1 MENLTMNSPQLR
13 PTASNRRQF
22 LRHSAAV
29 AAVGMAAAQVSIS
42 SAADAA
48 TAPAGSKL
56 QLYKAVKWGM
66 IAGAPTVLDHF
77 KICQELGYDGM
88 ELISPADFSAKEVRE
103 ASDAT
108 GLPVH
113 GLVDMKHWDVR
124 LSAPDAKVREEGVAI
139 LRQAILD
146 CHAFGGFSVLL
157 VPGRVSGGDETHD
170 HVWKRSIEG
179 IRQVLPLAS
188 KLGVRVLIENVW
200 NGFCETPEQLRD
212 YLDEIANPW
221 VGAYF
226 DIGNVVKFSPSQN
239 WIRTLGSRIVKLDV
253 KDWSTKQ
260 GFDAKIGEG
269 DVNWPAVRQ
278 ALREIGFSGWCTAEV
293 AGGDRE
299 WLADVAKRIDQT
311 LLVEN

>member
-1 MENLTMNSPQLR
+1 MNNR
-13 PTASNRRQF
+13 PPCRGSAPRRQF
-22 LRHSAAV
+22 LQQSAA
-29 AAVGMAAAQVSIS
+29 AAMAGWATISLCESRTLAAAASE
-42 SAADAA
+42 
-48 TAPAGSKL
+48 PGSETL

-77 KICQELGYDGM
+77 KICKEVGLDGM
-88 ELISPADFSAKEVRE
+88 ELISPADFSADEVRK

-124 LSAPDAKVREEGVAI
+124 LSSPDAKVRTEGVAI

-157 VPGRVSGGDETHD
+157 VPGRVGGPDETHD
-170 HVWKRSIEG
+170 HVWRRSIEG
-179 IRQVLPLAS
+179 IRQILPLAS

-212 YLDEIANPW
+212 YLDEIADPW

-226 DIGNVVKFSPSQN
+226 DIGNVVKFSPSEE

-253 KDWSTKQ
+253 KDWSQEK
-260 GFDAKIGEG
+260 GFNAKIGEG

-278 ALREIGFSGWCTAEV
+278 ALRDIGFSGWCTAEV
-293 AGGDRE
+293 AGGDRQH
-299 WLADVAKRIDQT
+299 LADVAKRMDQAI
-311 LLVEN
+311 LIQN

>member
-1 MENLTMNSPQLR
+1 MNAR
-13 PTASNRRQF
+13 PPLEQASNRRQF
-22 LRHSAAV
+22 LGRTAAV
-29 AAVGMAAAQVSIS
+29 AAAGLVSTQLG
-42 SAADAA
+42 AA
-48 TAPAGSKL
+48 TAADVATAAAPPTQGKL

-66 IAGAPTVLDHF
+66 IADAPTVLDHF
-77 KICQELGYDGM
+77 KICKELGYDGM
-88 ELISPADFSAKEVRE
+88 ELISPADFSAEEVRK

-124 LSAPDAKVREEGVAI
+124 LSSPDAKVREEGVAI
-139 LRQAILD
+139 LHQAILD

-157 VPGRVSGGDETHD
+157 VPGRVNGADETHD

-188 KLGVRVLIENVW
+188 KLGVQVLIENVW

-221 VGAYF
+221 VASYF

-239 WIRTLGSRIVKLDV
+239 WIRVLGPRIVKLDV
-253 KDWSTKQ
+253 KEWSTEK

-269 DVNWPAVRQ
+269 DVDWPAVRQ

-299 WLADVAKRIDQT
+299 WLADVAKRMDQV
-311 LLVEN
+311 LLVQD